1 MVSAKFSPT
10 PRRVIVVD
18 DHPIILQ
25 MVRRLLAEQP
35 NFEVVGEATNGA
47 QAVILVQI
55 LKPDV
60 VVLDVAMPHMSG
72 FEAAR
77 RIRKAMP
84 SVAVV
89 ILSTHTDEHFLR
101 KAKECGAKG
110 FVRKGDAS
118 EHLVRAINTVTEGQE
133 FFE

>member
-10 PRRVIVVD
+10 RRRIIVAD
-18 DHPIILQ
+18 DHPVILQ

-47 QAVILVQI
+47 QAVILVQS

-60 VVLDVAMPHMSG
+60 IVLDVAMPHMSG

-77 RIRKAMP
+77 RILEAMP

-89 ILSTHTDEHFLR
+89 ILSTHTHEHFLR

-110 FVRKGDAS
+110 FVRKQDAS
-118 EHLVRAINTVTEGQE
+118 ERLVRAINTVTEGQE

>member
-1 MVSAKFSPT
+1 MVSAKLSPT

-25 MVRRLLAEQP
+25 MIRRLLAEQP

-60 VVLDVAMPHMSG
+60 VVLDVAMPQMSG

-77 RIRKAMP
+77 CMRESMP

-89 ILSTHTDEHFLR
+89 ILSTHTHEHFLR

-110 FVRKGDAS
+110 FVRKQDAS
-118 EHLVRAINTVTEGQE
+118 ERLVRAINTVAEGQE